1 MKTRSQKRVFVFPH
15 VQKFSFPS
23 LVVGQYEL
31 LSPCQDELLSPIA
44 FGWPEKPWGAKCCVS
59 QSGGEGA
66 ADSDFPRRKARWWVL
81 TLEIFS
87 SPSSCCGH
95 RPASAVTCET
105 PGRTGLGWIARPGAE
120 TEQQPRPCRHKHEGP
135 ADSPPGSRPLDE
147 HEPESCDNLSLPP
160 RPHNRP
166 EQRPG
171 EVMGKMG
178 GDDMSHS
185 WTSLFQCRL
194 LDPGL
199 WFFPKLSSK
208 SLMRFF
214 CLSSSLI
221 STPLQKSVVE
231 F

>member
-23 LVVGQYEL
+23 LVVF
-31 LSPCQDELLSPIA
+31 QDELLSPLSYC
-44 FGWPEKPWGAKCCVS
+44 WSEKPCGAKCCGS

-95 RPASAVTCET
+95 RPASAVTCES
-105 PGRTGLGWIARPGAE
+105 PERTGLGWIARPGAE
-120 TEQQPRPCRHKHEGP
+120 TEQQPRPCRHKHEWP
-135 ADSPPGSRPLDE
+135 ADSPPGSRPLYE

-171 EVMGKMG
+171 EVMGKIG
-178 GDDMSHS
+178 GDDLSHS

-221 STPLQKSVVE
+221 SAPLQKSVGE
-231 F
+231 FSGFRRL